1 MRVTIFG
8 GTGYVGSHLVDA
20 LVAAGHRPVL
30 LVRPGSEHKVEQ
42 ADACDTVSG
51 DVFDPQA
58 VARAVEG
65 ADAVIFNIGILREDP
80 ESGVTFERMQF
91 DAARHAIDGAVQA
104 GARRFLLM
112 SANGARADGTDY
124 QRSKFQAEEYLRAT
138 DLDWTVFRP
147 SVLFGDPRGRME
159 FATQLKRDIIDAPM
173 PAPLFYPGLLPTGAG
188 QFAMSPVHVDDVARA
203 FVTALERPDTF
214 GQTYRLGGP
223 AEVSW
228 RAILQTIADAVGKK
242 KLMLPAPA
250 WGVSLVAGLLERFP
264 AFPITRDQITMLLE
278 GNTCPPDDLVKL
290 GIEPQPFD
298 AASLAYLNR

>member
-8 GTGYVGSHLVDA
+8 GTGYVGSYLVDA

-30 LVRPGSEHKVEQ
+30 LVRPGSEHKVEH

-51 DVFDPQA
+51 DVFDTPA
-58 VARAVEG
+58 VGRAIEG

-80 ESGVTFERMQF
+80 DSGITFQRMHF
-91 DAARHAIDGAVQA
+91 DAARQAIDGAVQA

-124 QRSKFQAEEYLRAT
+124 QRSKLQAEEYLRAT
-138 DLDWTVFRP
+138 DLEWTIFQP

-159 FATQLKRDIIDAPM
+159 FATQLKHDIVDSPL

-188 QFAMSPVHVDDVARA
+188 EFAMSPVHVQDVAQA
-203 FVTALERPDTF
+203 FVTALERPDTARQVF
-214 GQTYRLGGP
+214 RLGGP
-223 AEVSW
+223 AAVSW
-228 RAILQTIADAVGKK
+228 RGILHTIADAVGKK

-250 WGVSLVAGLLERFP
+250 WGVSFVAGLLERFP
-264 AFPITRDQITMLLE
+264 AFPITRDQIRMLLE

-290 GIEPQPFD
+290 GIDPQPFD
-298 AASLAYLNR
+298 AGALTYLND